1 MIDVT
6 LSRQEQLT
14 DDIFSFWFA
23 ADIKPRYT
31 AGQFTE
37 IYLPHDNPDSRG
49 QKRWFTLSSSP
60 GEELLAITTRI
71 NKTTGSRFKQK
82 LSSLKPGD
90 KFLIAEPMG
99 DFVLPITTDTPITF
113 ITAGIGITPV
123 RSMIKSLIETGQTRD
138 INLLHIISKP
148 EDAVFSD
155 IFNSYK
161 MKYQKISRAELDLE
175 QIIKDSNQDRGG
187 LIYLSGPE
195 QMVEDLNKDLIQK
208 GVSPNR
214 LVNDY
219 FHGY

>member
-1 MIDVT
+1 MINVT
-6 LSRQEQLT
+6 LDHKEQLA
-14 DDIFSFWFA
+14 DDIFSFWIT
-23 ADIKPRYT
+23 ADSKPRYI
-31 AGQFTE
+31 AGQFVE

-49 QKRWFTLSSSP
+49 QKRWFTLSSAP
-60 GEELLAITTRI
+60 TEELLAITTRI
-71 NKTTGSRFKQK
+71 NPKASSSFKQK
-82 LSSLKPGD
+82 LLSLVPGD
-90 KFLIAEPMG
+90 KFNISEPMG
-99 DFVLPITTDTPITF
+99 DFVLPITANTPITF
-113 ITAGIGITPV
+113 VIAGIGITPV
-123 RSMIKSLIETGQTRD
+123 RSMIKSLIETGQKRD
-138 INLLHIISKP
+138 IGLLHIVSKP
-148 EDAVFSD
+148 QDAIFND
-155 IFNSYK
+155 IFSSYK